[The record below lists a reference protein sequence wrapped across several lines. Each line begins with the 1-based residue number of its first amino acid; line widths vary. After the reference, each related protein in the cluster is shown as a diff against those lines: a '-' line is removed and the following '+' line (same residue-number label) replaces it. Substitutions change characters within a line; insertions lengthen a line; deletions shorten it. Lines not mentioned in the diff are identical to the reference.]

1 MYLKA
6 ITKAS
11 KGIQPSNNGLRYGA
25 EASSAP
31 WKNMKFRCVRNG
43 DTNNKSEEKTSIPL
57 SSFIW
62 KTGIHS
68 LSTSNF
74 SQEELPSSSITTTML
89 ISSLSHPCSRFWT
102 QREKGLYFMS
112 VESGEE
118 VDKEVDSYNQHK
130 HPYWPLLVFL
140 HLMHHLSPYTYYF
153 FPVHPLASKT
163 VSWDTVLTPGIADN
177 RNPTQP
183 GI

>member
-1 MYLKA
+1 MGFFSDQRLNVSLLHWQA
-6 ITKAS
+6 DS
-11 KGIQPSNNGLRYGA
+11 L
-25 EASSAP
+25 
-31 WKNMKFRCVRNG
+31 
-43 DTNNKSEEKTSIPL
+43 PL
-57 SSFIW
+57 SHERSPDFVLSQKNIWSHTKRSKYFLLCLIQSGSFW
-62 KTGIHS
+62 IHS

-102 QREKGLYFMS
+102 QKEKGLYFMS

-153 FPVHPLASKT
+153 FPVHPLARKT